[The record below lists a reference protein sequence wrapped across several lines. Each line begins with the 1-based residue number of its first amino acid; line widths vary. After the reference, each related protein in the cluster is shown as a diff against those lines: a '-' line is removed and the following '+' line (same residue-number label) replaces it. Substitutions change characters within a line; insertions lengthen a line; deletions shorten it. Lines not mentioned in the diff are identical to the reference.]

1 MHQDP
6 DGEHVVPSGGSGLP
20 GPALGR
26 QVVGRA
32 QRRRGRPAA
41 VTRERRHQRAQ
52 NPRIGDQRLSVGEQ
66 HVLGLQIAVGEA
78 VGMGVGQRREHIAEN
93 LHGTSQRQLSVARQ
107 PGP

>member
-1 MHQDP
+1 VHQDP
-6 DGEHVVPSGGSGLP
+6 HREHVVARARGGLA

-32 QRRRGRPAA
+32 QRRRGRPVA
-41 VTRERRHQRAQ
+41 VARERRHQRAQ
-52 NPRIGDQRLSVGEQ
+52 NPRVGDQRLSVGEQ

-78 VGMGVGQRREHIAEN
+78 VGMGVGQRREHIPEN